1 MMGLRFLTYSLCV
14 AAASIVIGG
23 CRRVPDGV
31 IPPED
36 MAVIMADT
44 YMGEG
49 VVDMN
54 NSVFPNDSSRMVL
67 KQSIYASHCVSREQV
82 DTSFVWYGHHIEE
95 YIKVLD
101 RTEEILKERQHSLA
115 VTSSRQLSLSGDSVN
130 IWAGAERVTVGKGYP
145 RRFITFAVTP
155 DTTWHPGDSYTL
167 RYKLVNGQRP
177 VNSRVC
183 VDYEGGITRIYD
195 GRGRSQGVTS
205 LKFRIDPD
213 KTPERMYGYI
223 DVDARAGEHFHIDS
237 IALIRTRKSDFDHFY
252 APAGMELCWKKE
264 RDAAEADSAATDNG
278 PRRNDSASR
287 PPAEVPPGRDIPP
300 ANIGPHAVRR

>member
-115 VTSSRQLSLSGDSVN
+115 VTSSRQLSLS
-130 IWAGAERVTVGKGYP
+130 A
-145 RRFITFAVTP
+145 
-155 DTTWHPGDSYTL
+155 
-167 RYKLVNGQRP
+167 
-177 VNSRVC
+177 
-183 VDYEGGITRIYD
+183 TR
-195 GRGRSQGVTS
+195 
-205 LKFRIDPD
+205 
-213 KTPERMYGYI
+213 
-223 DVDARAGEHFHIDS
+223 
-237 IALIRTRKSDFDHFY
+237 
-252 APAGMELCWKKE
+252 
-264 RDAAEADSAATDNG
+264 
-278 PRRNDSASR
+278 
-287 PPAEVPPGRDIPP
+287 
-300 ANIGPHAVRR
+300 